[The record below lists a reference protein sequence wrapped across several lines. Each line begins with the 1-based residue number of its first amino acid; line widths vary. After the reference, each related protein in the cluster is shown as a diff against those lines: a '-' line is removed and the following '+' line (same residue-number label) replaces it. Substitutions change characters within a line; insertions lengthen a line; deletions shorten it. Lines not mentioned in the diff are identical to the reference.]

1 MEINIKKFNELSPL
15 LLYKILQLRFNVFVW
30 EQNSLYDEFD
40 EKDFEAMH
48 LFYMDNDEVVA
59 YMRVLKKE
67 DRVGTFGRVVVD
79 KEYRGKKI
87 GALLVQEGIDYLQ
100 KVMLVSQIKIEAQEY
115 LKEFYQSFG
124 FEQTSQ
130 PYDDCGVMHIDM
142 ELKTSN

>member
-15 LLYKILQLRFNVFVW
+15 LLYKILQLRFNVFVL
-30 EQNSLYDEFD
+30 EQKSLYDEFD
-40 EKDFEAMH
+40 EKDFEAIH
-48 LFYMDNDEVVA
+48 LFYIDNERIVA

-67 DRVGTFGRVVVD
+67 DYIGAFGRVVVD

-100 KVMLVSQIKIEAQEY
+100 KVMLVSVIKIEAQEY
-115 LKEFYQSFG
+115 LREFYQSFG
-124 FEQTSQ
+124 FKQTSQ

-142 ELKTSN
+142 TLETSK